1 MLIKN
6 LVDEDFINYSKP
18 SMFILFNKC
27 TFKCDKE
34 AGCAICQNSALAHE
48 PDIDFSIIEI
58 VSRYLRNPITKAITC
73 GGLEPFDSELDLMN
87 LVMEFR
93 KYTNDDI
100 VIYTGYT
107 EEELADKLPRL
118 TCYKNI
124 IIKFGRFVPN
134 QEKHYDE
141 ILGVELAS
149 ANQYARRIS

>member
-58 VSRYLRNPITKAITC
+58 VSRYLRNPITKAIVC
-73 GGLEPFDSELDLMN
+73 GGLEPFDSKLDLMS

-107 EEELADKLPRL
+107 EEELADKLPQL

>member
-18 SMFILFNKC
+18 NMFILFNKC

-58 VSRYLRNPITKAITC
+58 VSRYLRNPITKAIVC
-73 GGLEPFDSELDLMN
+73 GGLEPFDSEPDLMS

-107 EEELADKLPRL
+107 EEELADKLLQL

>member
-58 VSRYLRNPITKAITC
+58 VSRYLRNPITKAIVC
-73 GGLEPFDSELDLMN
+73 GGLEPFDSELDLMS